1 MAIRKFS
8 SKDREDDF
16 EFKKLQIESNMYTYL
31 KAMLYVFALINY
43 KNITVWATITVITLA
58 CIAIETIQKNKLE
71 QNIRNKKFNKIMII
85 LSSIG
90 AIFGIVNLF
99 LWCI

>member
-8 SKDREDDF
+8 SKDREEDL

-43 KNITVWATITVITLA
+43 KNITVWATIIVITLA